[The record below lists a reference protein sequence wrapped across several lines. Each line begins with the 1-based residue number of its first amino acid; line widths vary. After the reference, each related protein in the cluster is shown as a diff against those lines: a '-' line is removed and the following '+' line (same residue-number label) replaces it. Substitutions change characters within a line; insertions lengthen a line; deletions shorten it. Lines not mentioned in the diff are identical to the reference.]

1 MAATRILIAW
11 HDFGNWRM
19 EFIYQTLSGVIIIVL
34 FVIIIFRVL
43 RTLVFQRFIRF
54 LFSQGITEKFMNVMG
69 FFH

>member
-1 MAATRILIAW
+1 M
-11 HDFGNWRM
+11 
-19 EFIYQTLSGVIIIVL
+19 YQTPSGVIIIVL